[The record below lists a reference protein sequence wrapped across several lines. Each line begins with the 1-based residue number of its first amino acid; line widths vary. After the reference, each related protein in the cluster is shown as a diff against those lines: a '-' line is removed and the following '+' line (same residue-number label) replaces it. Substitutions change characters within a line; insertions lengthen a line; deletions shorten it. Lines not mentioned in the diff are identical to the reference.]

1 METPRRRALGKGL
14 EELFSTEVLDF
25 DQLEEKIVEET
36 PKEEIIDVKISDL
49 KESGELEQS
58 ATTVIMLHDENVY
71 RNSGDRKHDIQLII
85 GKNRNGLTGKIQFDY
100 IKSTQRFNEYKKEDN
115 NGL

>member
-1 METPRRRALGKGL
+1 
-14 EELFSTEVLDF
+14 
-25 DQLEEKIVEET
+25 
-36 PKEEIIDVKISDL
+36 
-49 KESGELEQS
+49 
-58 ATTVIMLHDENVY
+58 MLHDENVY

-85 GKNRNGLTGKIQFDY
+85 GKNGNGLTGKIQFDY